1 MDEYPPCSLDYCLPL
16 AVILGLPAKYA
27 QETSLDTEYK
37 DGATLIRSEPP
48 PVEGDQVA
56 ALIQHIRDSDASGL
70 PWNGRD
76 TSGIK
81 YRFRFRTAGRTY
93 LLPPKLARLPEDVD
107 IPPSQAVLHS
117 PFSPLTPSSNLYPDG
132 LIDHR
137 WLKKHQELIPS
148 VFVCLYSL
156 TAEPTLATLHD
167 NKIKTDIGVLRNA
180 IAQSGCKSR
189 LAVVMLVDN
198 SYGVQERLENIRRG
212 SGLDPKAFFTA
223 PADASPDELSR
234 ILDNA
239 LTTIYVQAIE
249 YYRDLGRH
257 ARKKRG
263 RGVAPQPTVPPTS
276 GTSQTLS
283 LAGWN
288 IRYDFKSAIFA
299 EYRQEMDTALR
310 SFEQAYENLLSSEV
324 LEIIPSWSPRWNQ
337 ARFLA
342 DIIAVRCIRCLLWY
356 DQHTAAVRR
365 WEAHRERIGDIVD
378 RQGHG
383 TNNYGWEA
391 WEARWAVVMANLIE
405 KADIPDFDHSAISIY
420 LTPEKTAQAER
431 TQPWEMLHHPGYWY
445 RLAARHTS
453 ARRKLAYLMP
463 EDDRRSPSES
473 PASRLAAKAFNYD
486 TYMCPDPYDELPLG
500 RSGVNHSEM
509 ILNYLLSAQSYFIKK
524 RQQRLAAEVSLECAK
539 ELATAKDWE
548 NVVKILRPFWDEMSF
563 RRDGWPEITEDMCW
577 VLRAAAVQT
586 AQADLVVSIDWEL
599 LNKRYPKHPKWHY
612 DITKSLQGVDAPKPS
627 IKVNDDLGTSFIKPS
642 FAFRHEDGKAGQAC
656 QAQLTIASNAISGSA
671 PIVLESI
678 TIDFDGSIKPVLLT
692 HDPGSDGSESKGGS
706 ASLYVVSLDEA
717 KSDNDQE
724 TEDAGGSSHL
734 RGTSNLTLEA
744 GRTTVF
750 ELKIPLREPG
760 EASASSLK
768 FIVNNDAFT
777 LTYSTNIQKA
787 GTGHVWFTAGSK
799 RRMART
805 HPQSIRVLPRPP
817 KIEIKEINLLDQYY
831 TNEVIELPF
840 DILNEE
846 DADAIAKLDVTVL
859 GEEPPDFKLRLAD
872 GDEKTSSVEDEES
885 SLQAAALGTIKSS
898 DCSRVTLLLSAA
910 ERTTAYTLTLRVSY
924 SLETD
929 PKTTIIQAATYRIN
943 VASPFEANYELL
955 PRLHPDPWPSLFDH
969 EGIQNPSADS
979 PGPSH
984 GLAQAWCLVT
994 RYASFASEDLNVTDL
1009 DIEIQPA
1016 HAVQCQTSK
1025 RKSLPAEGLR
1035 VSPKTIE
1042 ETQFDV
1048 AVKRSSL
1055 DDRNPMGLDV
1065 SFVIK
1070 WARLGAEPGTAN
1082 RTLLAVPRLPI
1093 FGTEP
1098 RVLASVSYSSDSD
1111 ADSDGQGQ
1119 GQGQIVFLDITIENA
1134 SNHFLTFGLT
1144 MDPSD
1149 EYAFSGAKETTL
1161 SLLPVSRRTVT
1172 YRLLPMVEGGAWIRP
1187 GLTVRDKYF
1196 QKVLRIIPTEGMKM
1210 DKEAFMVWVPPV
1222 GGDGK

>member
-16 AVILGLPAKYA
+16 AVILGLPSKYV
-27 QETSLDTEYK
+27 QQSSLEAEYK
-37 DGATLIRSEPP
+37 EGATLIRSEPP

-56 ALIQHIRDSDASGL
+56 ALVQHLRDSDASGQ
-70 PWNGRD
+70 PWNARY
-76 TSGIK
+76 TSGAK

-93 LLPPKLARLPEDVD
+93 LLPARLARLPEDVD

-117 PFSPLTPSSNLYPDG
+117 PFSPLSPSSNLYPDG

-167 NKIKTDIGVLRNA
+167 NKIRADIGVLRNA

-198 SYGVQERLENIRRG
+198 SSGVQERLESIRRG
-212 SGLDPKAFFTA
+212 SGLDPKSFFTA
-223 PADASPDELSR
+223 PADASPGELGR

-239 LTTIYVQAIE
+239 LTTIYAQSID

-257 ARKKRG
+257 ARKKRS

-299 EYRQEMDTALR
+299 EYRHEMDTALR
-310 SFEQAYENLLSSEV
+310 SFEQAYESLLSSEV

-342 DIIAVRCIRCLLWY
+342 DIIAVRCIRCLLWH

-365 WEAHRERIGDIVD
+365 WESHRERIADIVD

-391 WEARWAVVMANLIE
+391 WEARWSVVMANLIE
-405 KADIPDFDHSAISIY
+405 KADIPDFDHSFISLY
-420 LTPEKTAQAER
+420 LLPEKAAQTER
-431 TQPWEMLHHPGYWY
+431 IQPWELLHHPGYWY
-445 RLAARHTS
+445 RLAARHTA

-486 TYMCPDPYDELPLG
+486 NYMCPDPYDELPLA
-500 RSGVNHSEM
+500 RSGVNHSQL

-539 ELATAKDWE
+539 ELATARDWA

-577 VLRAAAVQT
+577 VLRAAAVET
-586 AQADLVVSIDWEL
+586 SQADLVVSIDWEL
-599 LNKRYPKHPKWHY
+599 MNKRYPKHPKWHY
-612 DITKSLQGVDAPKPS
+612 DLGKSLEGVHAPKPS
-627 IKVNDDLGTSFIKPS
+627 INVSDDLGTSFIKPS
-642 FAFRHEDGKAGQAC
+642 FAFRHEDGKAGQTC
-656 QAQLTIASNAISGSA
+656 QAQLSIASNAVLGSA
-671 PIVLESI
+671 PVILESI
-678 TIDFDGSIKPVLLT
+678 LIEFDGSIKPVLLT
-692 HDPGSDGSESKGGS
+692 HGPGNEGSSSRRGPV
-706 ASLYVVSLDEA
+706 SLNVVSLAETKSSAAQEA
-717 KSDNDQE
+717 
-724 TEDAGGSSHL
+724 EDVGAASHL

-744 GRTTVF
+744 GRTNVF
-750 ELKIPLREPG
+750 QLEIPLREPG
-760 EASASSLK
+760 EASASSLR
-768 FIVNNDAFT
+768 FVVNNDAFA
-777 LTYSTNIQKA
+777 LTYSTSVEKA
-787 GTGHVWFTAGSK
+787 GTGHVWYTAASK
-799 RRMART
+799 RRLART

-817 KIEIKEINLLDQYY
+817 KMEIKEINFLDQYY
-831 TNEVIELPF
+831 TNEVVELPF
-840 DILNEE
+840 DIVNEE
-846 DADAIAKLDVTVL
+846 DADATAKLDVTVL
-859 GEEPPDFKLRLAD
+859 GEEPPGFTIRLAGGAEEESSTD
-872 GDEKTSSVEDEES
+872 GEES
-885 SLQAAALGTIKSS
+885 SLRGAALGAIKSS
-898 DCSRVTLLLSAA
+898 ESSRVTLFLSAA
-910 ERTTAYTLTLRVSY
+910 ERTTAYTLTLKVSY
-924 SLETD
+924 SLLTD
-929 PKTTIIQAATYRIN
+929 PETTVIQGATYRIN

-969 EGIQNPSADS
+969 EGIQKPSTES
-979 PGPSH
+979 PGPGH
-984 GLAQAWCLVT
+984 GLAQAWCLIT
-994 RYASFASEDLNVTDL
+994 RYASFASEDLKVTDL
-1009 DIEIQPA
+1009 DIEIQPV
-1016 HAVQCQTSK
+1016 HGVHCQTSK
-1025 RKSLPAEGLR
+1025 RKALPSEGIQ

-1048 AVKRSSL
+1048 AVKRASL
-1055 DDRNPMGLDV
+1055 DERNPIGLDV

-1070 WARLGAEPGTAN
+1070 WSRLGAEPGAVN
-1082 RTLLAVPRLPI
+1082 RTVLAVPRLPI

-1098 RVLASVSYSSDSD
+1098 RVLASVSYSDDDS
-1111 ADSDGQGQ
+1111 
-1119 GQGQIVFLDITIENA
+1119 GQGQIVFLDVTIENA

-1149 EYAFSGAKETTL
+1149 EYAFSGAKQTTL
-1161 SLLPVSRRTVT
+1161 SLLPISRRAVT
-1172 YRLLPMVEGGAWIRP
+1172 YRLLPLVEGGQWIRP
-1187 GLTVRDKYF
+1187 SLAVKDTYF
-1196 QKVLRIIPTEGMKM
+1196 QKVLRIIPTEGMRA
-1210 DKEAFMVWVPPV
+1210 DKEGVSVWIPPV
-1222 GGDGK
+1222 DEDED

>member
-27 QETSLDTEYK
+27 QESSLNAEYK
-37 DGATLIRSEPP
+37 EGATLIRSEPP

-70 PWNGRD
+70 PWNGRE

-81 YRFRFRTAGRTY
+81 YRFRFKTAGRTY

-117 PFSPLTPSSNLYPDG
+117 PFSPLSPTSSLYPDG

-137 WLKKHQELIPS
+137 WLKKHEELVPS

-167 NKIKTDIGVLRNA
+167 NKIKTDIGVLRNS

-198 SYGVQERLENIRRG
+198 SSGVQERLENIRRG
-212 SGLDPKAFFTA
+212 SGLDPKSFFTA
-223 PADASPDELSR
+223 PADASPEELSR

-239 LTTIYVQAIE
+239 LTTIYAQAIE

-263 RGVAPQPTVPPTS
+263 RGVAPQPTAPPTS

-324 LEIIPSWSPRWNQ
+324 MEIIPSWSPRWNQ

-342 DIIAVRCIRCLLWY
+342 DIIAVRCIRCLLWH
-356 DQHTAAVRR
+356 DQYTAAVRR
-365 WEAHRERIGDIVD
+365 WESHRERIGDFVD

-391 WEARWAVVMANLIE
+391 WEARWSVVMANLIE

-420 LTPEKTAQAER
+420 LPSEKNAQAER
-431 TQPWEMLHHPGYWY
+431 IQPWELLHHPGYWY

-453 ARRKLAYLMP
+453 ARRKFAYLMP
-463 EDDRRSPSES
+463 KDDRRSPSES

-486 TYMCPDPYDELPLG
+486 TYMCPDPYDELPLT
-500 RSGVNHSEM
+500 RMGVNHSQM

-539 ELATAKDWE
+539 ELATAKDWG

-577 VLRAAAVQT
+577 VLRAAAVET

-599 LNKRYPKHPKWHY
+599 LNRRYPKHPKWHY
-612 DITKSLQGVDAPKPS
+612 DLSKSLQGVDASKPS
-627 IKVNDDLGTSFIKPS
+627 VEVNDDLGTSFIKPS
-642 FAFRHEDGKAGQAC
+642 FAFRHEDGKAGQTC
-656 QAQLTIASNAISGSA
+656 QAQLTIASDAVLGSA
-671 PIVLESI
+671 PIILESI
-678 TIDFDGSIKPVLLT
+678 SIDFDGSIKPVLLT
-692 HDPGSDGSESKGGS
+692 HEPGGDRNESKRGS
-706 ASLYVVSLDEA
+706 VSLNVVSLAETKPGLEQA
-717 KSDNDQE
+717 
-724 TEDAGGSSHL
+724 TEDTGSSSYL

-750 ELKIPLREPG
+750 EMRIPLREPG

-768 FIVNNDAFT
+768 FTVNNDAFI
-777 LTYSTNIQKA
+777 LTYSTSIQKA
-787 GTGHVWFTAGSK
+787 GTGHVWYTAAS
-799 RRMART
+799 RRRLART

-817 KIEIKEINLLDQYY
+817 KIEIKEINFLDQYY
-831 TNEVIELPF
+831 TNEIIELPF

-846 DADAIAKLDVTVL
+846 DADATAKLDITVL
-859 GEEPPDFKLRLAD
+859 GEEPPSFSLKLAD
-872 GDEKTSSVEDEES
+872 GDEKTSVVDGEES
-885 SLQAAALGTIKSS
+885 SLQGAGLGAIKSS
-898 DCSRVTLLLSAA
+898 ESSRVTLVLSAA
-910 ERTTAYTLTLRVSY
+910 ERTTAYTLTLTVSY
-924 SLETD
+924 SLLTD
-929 PKTTIIQAATYRIN
+929 PETTIIQSAAYQIN

-969 EGIQNPSADS
+969 EGIQNPSADN
-979 PGPSH
+979 PGLSH

-994 RYASFASEDLNVTDL
+994 RYASFAAEDLNVMDL

-1016 HAVQCQTSK
+1016 HGVQCQTSK
-1025 RKSLPAEGLR
+1025 RKALPSEGLQ
-1035 VSPKTIE
+1035 VSPKIIE

-1048 AVKRSSL
+1048 AVKRRSL

-1070 WARLGAEPGTAN
+1070 WARLGAEPGTVN
-1082 RTLLAVPRLPI
+1082 RTILAVPRLPI

-1098 RVLASVSYSSDSD
+1098 RVLASASYSKES
-1111 ADSDGQGQ
+1111 

-1134 SNHFLTFGLT
+1134 SNHFLTFGLA

-1161 SLLPVSRRTVT
+1161 SLLPISRRAVT
-1172 YRLLPMVEGGAWIRP
+1172 YRLLPLVEGGTWIRP
-1187 GLTVRDKYF
+1187 SLTVKDKYF
-1196 QKVLRIIPTEGMKM
+1196 QKVLRIIPTEGMKV
-1210 DKEAFMVWVPPV
+1210 DKDAVLVWIPPV
-1222 GGDGK
+1222 DEDGE